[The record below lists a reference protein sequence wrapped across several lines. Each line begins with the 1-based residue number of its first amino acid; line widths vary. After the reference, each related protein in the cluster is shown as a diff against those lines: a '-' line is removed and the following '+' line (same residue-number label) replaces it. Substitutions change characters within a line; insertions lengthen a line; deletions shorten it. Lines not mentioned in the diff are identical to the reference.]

1 MMLVDKMSLDEG
13 SSSIAEGGSGSNCGN
28 NDSSVGL
35 SKKNS
40 NSMEEESDN
49 SDNADDQKEGRMIIT
64 TDAEETVVV
73 EESCVAS
80 PSSSSSSSSSPHMAL
95 NANNDRNMSMT
106 SLPSSS
112 SSSVTKEAGSI
123 NSNSNDYNNINRER
137 RSPIPHSSS
146 PYLSPPTSPSPPP
159 PPPLPVPPLARRRSS
174 IKSRQ
179 SLLLLTPMKRKRH
192 EQMNGHSGKTVHY
205 NDNDKMVTTS
215 SSSSSLTVLC
225 QKKDW
230 YNASIRLQTH
240 PHEAMISLNPTNSKA
255 NETSFSFS
263 LTGPLTAYFSTSTS
277 TPLALAIRY
286 FAPYD
291 LIRSLIQTAPFMIR
305 VNSSSFCTPLHEACV
320 MVDHDTS
327 IIQLLL
333 EADEALG
340 EVDNEKSDAA
350 ICANREKEEEMM
362 TMIKKTRATLIQD
375 VDGGVPLHLL
385 IRRAFS
391 SSSGRPPPP
400 PPLHISPPY
409 EQEHHHDD
417 KEDALLKII
426 QKVII
431 SCPKAVGI
439 ADKNQYEETPLIAAL
454 KSSLFY
460 VPPSDEDDSNNN
472 ETDEE
477 EMYSFYSS
485 LQIQHYYYLSSS
497 LSSSLSF
504 HPLKRISRNK
514 NKSKKKK
521 RNPHSQLESK
531 IYKIVKC
538 MVQHYPQAAS
548 SISQNGNY
556 TPLHSAVFHGR
567 CYDTVKLLLQADE
580 RNSRFTAR
588 QQPQQEQSQHH
599 VLASAALH
607 RNNQGE
613 LPLHIACMRNESFN
627 CIKLLANYQP
637 SAIFFQDHNYGYT
650 PFDWLWMRFV
660 SIMLESYEESV
671 DLIWKCVAVDDRYS
685 GGGKRR
691 GTMEEDGYDYN
702 DNVVEIMQEGDDSGE
717 GEAGKTEEKNKEEEQ
732 WMYLEDLWQS
742 ISAITKTNVE
752 NEDLTST
759 TRSNTTSTE
768 YDPTTTLPTTIQ
780 PIYFDTSTT
789 TAATYNKHETN
800 KKDQNDDID
809 DDDDFDEE
817 YFEYTRTIEPP
828 VDFIQMRHV
837 PPNLHDVEVYV
848 TMRTFCVLKRL
859 LFLGNGDIFRDIHY
873 GVERRGECGDGFDVL
888 NQHPGDY
895 SAMMGEIHHN
905 FQEGEGNLLSS
916 SLASYPP
923 DAILPF
929 LKRNWKE
936 DHIILS
942 FWSKAVAL
950 LRAATTTTNSTA
962 ATEEERDPSNARITN
977 NKDSS
982 SDHQSFLIVHRACSV
997 SQCCPPSFV
1006 KLCMALYPEQMDIQ
1020 DEYGKVPL
1028 HYIAS
1033 IDWYGRHPL
1042 IKSKHRER
1050 QLQLM
1055 QNDSDSDDV
1064 SDDVSEKKTH
1074 QDSSMSSL
1082 SEKLGAI
1089 TSFTACATASTASTA
1104 HPNCCQC
1111 QFLTNVHYQHNNYR
1125 TTSSTP
1131 SFKMRRQLI
1140 NTLHLVLRKSS
1151 PRAAKLYSC
1160 EGRLP
1165 LHEMIDSII
1174 PPSLSSLAYDDG
1186 CCSFCLSTMH
1196 DESDEEEKV
1205 AFLSSNGERDVLLSS
1220 IVDILGSLVRLYPDS
1235 LEKRDKLTGLYPF
1248 MQAAAASAASVG
1260 LVQNISSSKHASRK
1274 NNAGGM
1280 KKRSISSPKSSSFVK
1295 GEDDDLDR
1303 IGLSVI
1309 FFLLRENPSLV
1320 YIYQGSS

>member
-1 MMLVDKMSLDEG
+1 
-13 SSSIAEGGSGSNCGN
+13 
-28 NDSSVGL
+28 
-35 SKKNS
+35 
-40 NSMEEESDN
+40 
-49 SDNADDQKEGRMIIT
+49 
-64 TDAEETVVV
+64 
-73 EESCVAS
+73 
-80 PSSSSSSSSSPHMAL
+80 
-95 NANNDRNMSMT
+95 
-106 SLPSSS
+106 
-112 SSSVTKEAGSI
+112 
-123 NSNSNDYNNINRER
+123 
-137 RSPIPHSSS
+137 
-146 PYLSPPTSPSPPP
+146 
-159 PPPLPVPPLARRRSS
+159 
-174 IKSRQ
+174 
-179 SLLLLTPMKRKRH
+179 
-192 EQMNGHSGKTVHY
+192 
-205 NDNDKMVTTS
+205 
-215 SSSSSLTVLC
+215 
-225 QKKDW
+225 
-230 YNASIRLQTH
+230 
-240 PHEAMISLNPTNSKA
+240 
-255 NETSFSFS
+255 
-263 LTGPLTAYFSTSTS
+263 
-277 TPLALAIRY
+277 
-286 FAPYD
+286 
-291 LIRSLIQTAPFMIR
+291 
-305 VNSSSFCTPLHEACV
+305 

-538 MVQHYPQAAS
+538 M
-548 SISQNGNY
+548 
-556 TPLHSAVFHGR
+556 
-567 CYDTVKLLLQADE
+567 ADE

-780 PIYFDTSTT
+780 PIYFDT
-789 TAATYNKHETN
+789 
-800 KKDQNDDID
+800 
-809 DDDDFDEE
+809 
-817 YFEYTRTIEPP
+817 
-828 VDFIQMRHV
+828 
-837 PPNLHDVEVYV
+837 
-848 TMRTFCVLKRL
+848 
-859 LFLGNGDIFRDIHY
+859 
-873 GVERRGECGDGFDVL
+873 
-888 NQHPGDY
+888 
-895 SAMMGEIHHN
+895 
-905 FQEGEGNLLSS
+905 
-916 SLASYPP
+916 
-923 DAILPF
+923 
-929 LKRNWKE
+929 
-936 DHIILS
+936 
-942 FWSKAVAL
+942 
-950 LRAATTTTNSTA
+950 
-962 ATEEERDPSNARITN
+962 
-977 NKDSS
+977 
-982 SDHQSFLIVHRACSV
+982 
-997 SQCCPPSFV
+997 
-1006 KLCMALYPEQMDIQ
+1006 
-1020 DEYGKVPL
+1020 
-1028 HYIAS
+1028 
-1033 IDWYGRHPL
+1033 
-1042 IKSKHRER
+1042 
-1050 QLQLM
+1050 
-1055 QNDSDSDDV
+1055 
-1064 SDDVSEKKTH
+1064 
-1074 QDSSMSSL
+1074 
-1082 SEKLGAI
+1082 
-1089 TSFTACATASTASTA
+1089 
-1104 HPNCCQC
+1104 
-1111 QFLTNVHYQHNNYR
+1111 
-1125 TTSSTP
+1125 
-1131 SFKMRRQLI
+1131 
-1140 NTLHLVLRKSS
+1140 
-1151 PRAAKLYSC
+1151 
-1160 EGRLP
+1160 
-1165 LHEMIDSII
+1165 
-1174 PPSLSSLAYDDG
+1174 
-1186 CCSFCLSTMH
+1186 
-1196 DESDEEEKV
+1196 
-1205 AFLSSNGERDVLLSS
+1205 
-1220 IVDILGSLVRLYPDS
+1220 
-1235 LEKRDKLTGLYPF
+1235 
-1248 MQAAAASAASVG
+1248 
-1260 LVQNISSSKHASRK
+1260 
-1274 NNAGGM
+1274 
-1280 KKRSISSPKSSSFVK
+1280 
-1295 GEDDDLDR
+1295 
-1303 IGLSVI
+1303 
-1309 FFLLRENPSLV
+1309 
-1320 YIYQGSS
+1320 